1 MKKNI
6 TGKTAYLITIGDE
19 LLIGQVIDRNSAWIA
34 DKLTGLGIKVK
45 KIISVQDEE
54 NEIIDALNEGIE
66 KADLIIT
73 TGGLGPTV
81 DDITK
86 KTFAKFLGVHMVY
99 NKDFFEKVKDYVA
112 KRGHTIDDML
122 FNYSHFPAGT
132 VFLKNRVGSAPGML
146 FNKKGKK
153 IIALPGVPP
162 EMKSIFNEE
171 IIPLLEKESNGFY
184 ILKKTILTSGE
195 IEAALAEKLKDIVLS
210 FPENMSIAYLP
221 NLGRVRLRLTAK
233 GTDKTKLQEQLD
245 EYIEKIKDKIGEYIF
260 GYDNETIEEVLG
272 KMLKERG
279 LFLATAESCTGGMVA
294 HMITSVSGS
303 SEYYKGTVVSYS
315 NEIKEK
321 VLGVKH
327 KTLEEYGAVSEQTVR
342 EMISGVLEVM
352 NCDVAIATSGIAGPT
367 GGTPDKPV
375 GTIWLAAGSK
385 DKIITKKLQ
394 LGDNRLK
401 NIETSTVFALDLMR
415 KYLLR

>member
-122 FNYSHFPAGT
+122 FNYSHFPVGT

-162 EMKSIFNEE
+162 EMKSIFTDE

-233 GTDKTKLQEQLD
+233 GTDKAKLQEQLN

-260 GYDNETIEEVLG
+260 GYDNETIEDVLG

-327 KTLEEYGAVSEQTVR
+327 KTLKKYGAVSEQTVR
-342 EMISGVLEVM
+342 EMVSGVLNVM
-352 NCDVAIATSGIAGPT
+352 DCDVAIATSGIAGPT
-367 GGTPDKPV
+367 GGTPEKPV

>member
-6 TGKTAYLITIGDE
+6 TEKTAYLITIGDE

-66 KADLIIT
+66 KADLIFT

-86 KTFAKFLGVHMVY
+86 KTFAKFLGVNMVF
-99 NKDFFEKVKDYVA
+99 NKDFFEKVKEYVA
-112 KRGHTIDDML
+112 KRGHVIDDML
-122 FNYSHFPAGT
+122 HNYSYFPAGT
-132 VFLKNRVGSAPGML
+132 IFLKNRVGSAPGML
-146 FNKKGKK
+146 FNKNGKK
-153 IIALPGVPP
+153 IISLPGVPP
-162 EMKSIFNEE
+162 EMKSIFTEE
-171 IIPLLEKESNGFY
+171 VIPLLEKESNGYY
-184 ILKKTILTSGE
+184 ILKKTILTAGE
-195 IEAALAEKLKDIVLS
+195 IEAALAEKLKDIVAS

-221 NLGRVRLRLTAK
+221 NLGRVRLRITAK
-233 GTDKTKLQEQLD
+233 GTDKTALQKQLND
-245 EYIEKIKDKIGEYIF
+245 YIEKIKDRIGEYIF

-272 KMLKERG
+272 KMLKERK

-294 HMITSVSGS
+294 HIITSVPGS
-303 SEYYKGTVVSYS
+303 SEYYKGTVVAYS
-315 NEIKEK
+315 NEIKERI
-321 VLGVKH
+321 LGVKH
-327 KTLEEYGAVSEQTVR
+327 KTLEQYGAVSEQTVKK
-342 EMISGVLEVM
+342 MVTGVLEVL

-394 LGDNRLK
+394 LGDNRIK
-401 NIETSTVFALDLMR
+401 NIETSTIFAIDLMR
-415 KYLLR
+415 KYLLG

>member
-1 MKKNI
+1 
-6 TGKTAYLITIGDE
+6 
-19 LLIGQVIDRNSAWIA
+19 
-34 DKLTGLGIKVK
+34 
-45 KIISVQDEE
+45 
-54 NEIIDALNEGIE
+54 
-66 KADLIIT
+66 
-73 TGGLGPTV
+73 
-81 DDITK
+81 
-86 KTFAKFLGVHMVY
+86 MVY
-99 NKDFFEKVKDYVA
+99 NKDFFEKVKAYVA

-162 EMKSIFNEE
+162 EMKSIFTDE

-233 GTDKTKLQEQLD
+233 GTDKAKLQEQLN
-245 EYIEKIKDKIGEYIF
+245 EYIKKIKDKIGEYIF

-367 GGTPDKPV
+367 GGTPEKPV

-415 KYLLR
+415 KFLHKF

>member
-54 NEIIDALNEGIE
+54 NEIIDALNEGLE

-233 GTDKTKLQEQLD
+233 GTDKTKLQEQLN